1 MYAKK
6 SVAIGRYADG
16 NTGYGHAAA
25 KRLAPKFFV
34 RLVPKTGIDEG
45 LQRLRTALHKQRTDA
60 LGMSSS
66 KQSRNI
72 GKGGKTCRKV
82 ALGNPSQHV
91 AARIRA
97 APMAHGEGGAVG
109 KERGVAHKDG
119 VVLGAEAM
127 HAHKGVGRGNKG
139 CRNFGVL
146 RARKFVDAPAVYKA
160 VGRAR
165 PFKSDKRPAKGLRGD
180 EFAVECQ
187 TFFFQYADSDLHAAA
202 PQYLYSAS
210 RNLGKGV
217 DAPHYAAAESLA
229 HYHLGAGRRAT
240 EVGAGLETNVDGTF
254 GYEAAQVCLHA
265 AHGVHLGVGR
275 AALAMPALAD
285 NFIIVDY
292 HRAYHRIGRSRLAA
306 VFCQLYAAAH
316 PFFVKK
322 IECHY
327 IKFIILQEMN
337 EIFQYIYNA
346 LRRRYES
353 GEARALAFALLEDG
367 FGVERTAVYADK
379 VSNFGDAEH
388 KRLNDIL
395 SRMENGAP
403 LQYAIGKARFRG
415 EFFKTN
421 PAVLIPRPETEEL
434 VELCVAWCK
443 DFLKKKGGGA
453 PLRIL
458 DAGTGSG
465 CIAICLAKETE
476 NKAYVEAWDISE
488 EALAVAKENA
498 DLHGAKVVF
507 KKRDILNFKPET
519 SFDLIVS
526 NPPYITDDER
536 KDMEAHVL
544 DYEPHAALFVP
555 NDDPLLFYRAL
566 AKLAKQRLAPEGMI
580 AVETNRMYA
589 DEVARLFKENGLE
602 ETQTIKDCFGNKR
615 FAVGRNI
622 LL

>member
-1 MYAKK
+1 
-6 SVAIGRYADG
+6 
-16 NTGYGHAAA
+16 
-25 KRLAPKFFV
+25 
-34 RLVPKTGIDEG
+34 
-45 LQRLRTALHKQRTDA
+45 
-60 LGMSSS
+60 
-66 KQSRNI
+66 
-72 GKGGKTCRKV
+72 
-82 ALGNPSQHV
+82 
-91 AARIRA
+91 
-97 APMAHGEGGAVG
+97 
-109 KERGVAHKDG
+109 
-119 VVLGAEAM
+119 
-127 HAHKGVGRGNKG
+127 
-139 CRNFGVL
+139 
-146 RARKFVDAPAVYKA
+146 
-160 VGRAR
+160 
-165 PFKSDKRPAKGLRGD
+165 
-180 EFAVECQ
+180 
-187 TFFFQYADSDLHAAA
+187 
-202 PQYLYSAS
+202 
-210 RNLGKGV
+210 
-217 DAPHYAAAESLA
+217 
-229 HYHLGAGRRAT
+229 
-240 EVGAGLETNVDGTF
+240 
-254 GYEAAQVCLHA
+254 
-265 AHGVHLGVGR
+265 
-275 AALAMPALAD
+275 
-285 NFIIVDY
+285 
-292 HRAYHRIGRSRLAA
+292 
-306 VFCQLYAAAH
+306 
-316 PFFVKK
+316 
-322 IECHY
+322 
-327 IKFIILQEMN
+327 MN
-337 EIFQYIYNA
+337 EIYQYIYNA
-346 LRRRYES
+346 LRRRYEA

-395 SRMENGAP
+395 SRMENGVP

-507 KKRDILNFKPET
+507 KKRDILKFMPET
-519 SFDLIVS
+519 AFDLIVS

-602 ETQTIKDCFGNKR
+602 ETQTITDCFGNKR